1 MLIQTLSII
10 TLIFGLALP
19 HASASELVDTSR
31 SAVPSTADQK
41 SGSCNVLPT
50 ERNCACDDNFADT
63 FAKAS
68 RTEGYGK
75 PSGGLCLTGVRVA
88 LQHACKSN
96 GGSWGCEAAA
106 NSGACFAKMKFEK
119 HLGSEKPPTTPPPG
133 TVFVY
138 EGGDWGRIEVY
149 TGKIRHGEVDQY
161 CSDFCTEVP
170 MYIHSPQK
178 RKLVSWWVPPE
189 KSKCN

>member
-1 MLIQTLSII
+1 MIVSTLLS
-10 TLIFGLALP
+10 LFSQA
-19 HASASELVDTSR
+19 HAGEVINGVGAPVSSA
-31 SAVPSTADQK
+31 ADQK
-41 SGSCNVLPT
+41 SNSCNVLPS

-68 RTEGYGK
+68 RAEGYGK

-88 LQHACKSN
+88 LQKACKSN

-119 HLGSEKPPTTPPPG
+119 HDGSETPPGTPPPG

-138 EGGDWGRIEVY
+138 EGGDWGHVEVY
-149 TGKIRHGEVDQY
+149 TGKTEKGERDQY
-161 CSDFCTEVP
+161 CSDFCTPIP

-189 KSKCN
+189 KSKCK